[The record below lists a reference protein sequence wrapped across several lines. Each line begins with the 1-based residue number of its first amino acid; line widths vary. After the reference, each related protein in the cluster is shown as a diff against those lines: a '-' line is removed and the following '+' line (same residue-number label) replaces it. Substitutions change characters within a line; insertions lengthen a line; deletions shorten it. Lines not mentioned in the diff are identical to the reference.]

1 MKYGFSVA
9 TRGPLATADSLV
21 AIARHGEE
29 MGFDFVGVSDH
40 IIIPKDIRSR
50 YPYSLSGEFAGAD
63 PGECLEQL
71 TVVAFL
77 AAATSKIK
85 LLTTVLVLPHRNP
98 VHTAKVFAS
107 IDVLSGGRLIAG
119 CGVGWM
125 REEFE
130 ALGAPPF
137 DRRGAVSDEYLKAFK
152 ELWSKDDPEFDGEF
166 VSFRNVRFA
175 PQPVQ
180 KPHPPIWIGGESP
193 PALAAFRTARGCVV
207 SHRKQPAVSDG
218 DARSDQAGDG
228 SGPRARDRSRE
239 VPGRRFAVVL
249 GRLVQRRWIDTL
261 SANGEQAANDRQQG
275 PDCGRHCSVGRGG
288 GGPPVPRS
296 PGRHAGRHVAA
307 HGPVRVGDNAA
318 RSDLKQARRA
328 NCRWEFR
335 RLYERIALWIRALSE
350 HGVGSQQAR
359 HRSCGDRDAPIGQQT
374 SRGPRWC

>member
-9 TRGPLATADSLV
+9 TRGPLATADSLM
-21 AIARHGEE
+21 ALAKHGEE

-50 YPYSLSGEFAGAD
+50 YPYSISGEFAGAD

-152 ELWSKDDPEFDGEF
+152 ELWSNDDPEFDGEF
-166 VSFRNVRFA
+166 VSFSNVRFA

-193 PALAAFRTARGCVV
+193 PALRRAGRLGDAWYPIGNNPRYPMETLDQIGQGMDVV
-207 SHRKQPAVSDG
+207 RRHATEAGRSPEDVSLSYSAGWYSDDGATLGENGNRRIMTGDG
-218 DARSDQAGDG
+218 DQIAGDIAALAEAG
-228 SGPRARDRSRE
+228 ADHLSLGLQADTLDDTLRRMDRFASVIKPRA
-239 VPGRRFAVVL
+239 A
-249 GRLVQRRWIDTL
+249 I
-261 SANGEQAANDRQQG
+261 
-275 PDCGRHCSVGRGG
+275 
-288 GGPPVPRS
+288 
-296 PGRHAGRHVAA
+296 
-307 HGPVRVGDNAA
+307 
-318 RSDLKQARRA
+318 
-328 NCRWEFR
+328 
-335 RLYERIALWIRALSE
+335 
-350 HGVGSQQAR
+350 
-359 HRSCGDRDAPIGQQT
+359 
-374 SRGPRWC
+374 

>member
-1 MKYGFSVA
+1 MKYGFSVP
-9 TRGPLATADSLV
+9 TRGPLANADSLV
-21 AIARHGEE
+21 ALAQHGEE

-71 TVVAFL
+71 TVVAYL

-137 DRRGAVSDEYLKAFK
+137 DKRGAVSDEYLKAFK
-152 ELWSKDDPEFDGEF
+152 ELWAKEDPEFDGEF
-166 VSFRNVRFA
+166 VSFSNVRFA

-193 PALAAFRTARGCVV
+193 PALRRSGRLADAWYPIGNNPRYPMETIEQVKKGMDTVRRHAAEAGRSPDDVSLSYSAGWYTDDGSVIRTN
-207 SHRKQPAVSDG
+207 G
-218 DARSDQAGDG
+218 DRRLITGSADQVAGDISALAEAG
-228 SGPRARDRSRE
+228 TSHLSIGLQADTLDDTLRRMD
-239 VPGRRFAVVL
+239 RFAST
-249 GRLVQRRWIDTL
+249 IM
-261 SANGEQAANDRQQG
+261 
-275 PDCGRHCSVGRGG
+275 
-288 GGPPVPRS
+288 PR
-296 PGRHAGRHVAA
+296 VA
-307 HGPVRVGDNAA
+307 
-318 RSDLKQARRA
+318 
-328 NCRWEFR
+328 
-335 RLYERIALWIRALSE
+335 
-350 HGVGSQQAR
+350 
-359 HRSCGDRDAPIGQQT
+359 T
-374 SRGPRWC
+374 

>member
-1 MKYGFSVA
+1 MKYGFSVP
-9 TRGPLATADSLV
+9 TRGPLATADSLITL
-21 AIARHGEE
+21 ATRGEE

-50 YPYSLSGEFAGAD
+50 YPYSISGEFAGAD

-152 ELWSKDDPEFDGEF
+152 ELWSNDDPEFDGEF
-166 VSFRNVRFA
+166 VSFDGVRFR

-193 PALAAFRTARGCVV
+193 PALRRSG
-207 SHRKQPAVSDG
+207 RLG
-218 DARSDQAGDG
+218 DAWYPIGNNPRYPMETLDQIKQGMEVVRGHATKPG
-228 SGPRARDRSRE
+228 GPRTTFRCRTRPVGTA
-239 VPGRRFAVVL
+239 
-249 GRLVQRRWIDTL
+249 TT
-261 SANGEQAANDRQQG
+261 DRQ
-275 PDCGRHCSVGRGG
+275 
-288 GGPPVPRS
+288 
-296 PGRHAGRHVAA
+296 
-307 HGPVRVGDNAA
+307 
-318 RSDLKQARRA
+318 
-328 NCRWEFR
+328 
-335 RLYERIALWIRALSE
+335 
-350 HGVGSQQAR
+350 
-359 HRSCGDRDAPIGQQT
+359 
-374 SRGPRWC
+374 

>member
-1 MKYGFSVA
+1 MKYGFSVP
-9 TRGPLATADSLV
+9 TRGPLATADSLITL
-21 AIARHGEE
+21 ATRGEE

-50 YPYSLSGEFAGAD
+50 YPYSISGEFAGAD

-152 ELWSKDDPEFDGEF
+152 ELWASEDPSFDGEF
-166 VSFRNVRFA
+166 VSFDGVRFR

-193 PALAAFRTARGCVV
+193 PALRRAGRL
-207 SHRKQPAVSDG
+207 G
-218 DARSDQAGDG
+218 DAWYPIGNNPRYPMETLDQIKQGMEVVRGHATEAGRSPDDVSLSYSAGWYSDDG
-228 SGPRARDRSRE
+228 ST
-239 VPGRRFAVVL
+239 V
-249 GRLVQRRWIDTL
+249 
-261 SANGEQAANDRQQG
+261 SANGN
-275 PDCGRHCSVGRGG
+275 
-288 GGPPVPRS
+288 
-296 PGRHAGRHVAA
+296 
-307 HGPVRVGDNAA
+307 
-318 RSDLKQARRA
+318 
-328 NCRWEFR
+328 R
-335 RLYERIALWIRALSE
+335 RLLTGNRDQIAGDIAALAEAGADHLSLGLQADTLDDTLRRMDRFASGIR
-350 HGVGSQQAR
+350 
-359 HRSCGDRDAPIGQQT
+359 
-374 SRGPRWC
+374 PRVAI